1 MTTRMQGRGVVEP
14 AEAATRRKVL
24 TAGGAAVLAL
34 ALIALVTVATIART
48 ASEFAVTEQPLSAQ
62 VVPLRVAPAG
72 PTDAAATPVAPS
84 DSDLTLQAYAPHGG

>member
-1 MTTRMQGRGVVEP
+1 MATSMQSRGAVEP

-24 TAGGAAVLAL
+24 VAGGGAVLAL
-34 ALIALVTVATIART
+34 ALVALVTVATIVRT

-62 VVPLRVAPAG
+62 VVPLRVAPG
-72 PTDAAATPVAPS
+72 RPMDAAATPAAPS